1 MNILIIAQGQ
11 FGYNAGCYHYTKHL
25 VGLGY
30 KIIFLCN
37 DYHLEKVEVPN
48 VKVVYV
54 DEPSAIKWR
63 FKFSTLIKPI
73 LAEYKIDVVLY
84 EYYKCC
90 FLNAHLFRRIPVLI
104 DIRTGDIAKNKIR
117 RAFFNWLIKFESLFF
132 SHTITLSESLAKKL
146 KFKDGSYDI
155 VTLGSDIFE
164 DAPKQ
169 YEDMNL
175 LYVGTLKQRDIHKTI
190 QGLVKFMKGR
200 PQAKCHYDIIG
211 FGTSEEESHIKNLI
225 KEHNLEGIVEFH
237 GRINYEFLKPYFKR
251 ANVGVAFVPMTPYY
265 DCQPSTKIYEYVL
278 SGLYC
283 IATNTYENKLAVDSR
298 NGLLCDDNADSF
310 AKALTE
316 YYDSDRS
323 KLNSDEIRDSMRKY
337 LWTNVVSGQLVPAF
351 ERMCKSA
358 K

>member
-11 FGYNAGCYHYTKHL
+11 YGYNAGCYHYTKHL
-25 VGLGY
+25 TSSGHNVV
-30 KIIFLCN
+30 FLCN

-48 VKVVYV
+48 VEVVYV
-54 DEPSAIKWR
+54 DEPNSIKWR
-63 FKFSTLIKPI
+63 FKFSKLIKPI
-73 LAEYKIDVVLY
+73 LREYKIDVVLY

-90 FLNAHLFRRIPVLI
+90 FLNAHLFGKTPAIMDVRS
-104 DIRTGDIAKNKIR
+104 GDVAKNELK
-117 RAFFNWLIKFESLFF
+117 RAFFNWLIKFESFFF

-155 VTLGSDIFE
+155 VTLGADIFE

-169 YEDMNL
+169 YDDINL

-190 QGLVKFMKGR
+190 QGLVKFMKER

-211 FGTSEEESHIKNLI
+211 FGTPEEESYIGDLI
-225 KEHNLEGIVEFH
+225 KKHNLGGIVEFH

-283 IATNTYENKLAVDSR
+283 IATNTYENKLAVDFR
-298 NGLLCDDNADSF
+298 NGILCDDNADSF
-310 AKALTE
+310 AKALIE
-316 YYDSDRS
+316 YHDSDRS
-323 KLNSDEIRDSMRKY
+323 KLNSDEIRNSMKKY
-337 LWTNVVSGQLVPAF
+337 MWSNVVSGQLIPTF
-351 ERMCKSA
+351 ENVCK
-358 K
+358 